1 MNKHE
6 VGEILSQ
13 KSESERRLSDNRSHD
28 MTLGQLVNSR
38 NLILWTAVRQR
49 KVREEDVAAGSI
61 RPLTY
66 HVYFCVTARQFFILF
81 L

>member
-1 MNKHE
+1 MRGAEIKISAGVQRVTCSAELTEMVQYILTQLLSMNKHE

-38 NLILWTAVRQR
+38 NLIL
-49 KVREEDVAAGSI
+49 
-61 RPLTY
+61 
-66 HVYFCVTARQFFILF
+66 
-81 L
+81 